1 MKYFKRQERA
11 EHKLSHFLPF
21 WAILRHGK
29 VVNVVKVSK
38 PTYLVMIWHKRG
50 PSVDVLLSGGL
61 SFTGCTCWNTHS
73 PLTRLHCW
81 PLPWFNT
88 CGNHN
93 VSGCK
98 IPNPSNFR
106 GWNSQCLCLDQKV
119 GAWQI
124 LWFVNKNIPNLE
136 QMHPSDV
143 RLPRV
148 VGQG

>member
-1 MKYFKRQERA
+1 MSWSIVRDKKG
-11 EHKLSHFLPF
+11 LNTSLTIFLPF

-50 PSVDVLLSGGL
+50 PSVDVLLSGG
-61 SFTGCTCWNTHS
+61 
-73 PLTRLHCW
+73 
-81 PLPWFNT
+81 
-88 CGNHN
+88 NHN
-93 VSGCK
+93 FSGCK

-124 LWFVNKNIPNLE
+124 RWFVNKKNSKFRTDAPFWCQTATCCGPRLE
-136 QMHPSDV
+136 LFVNKIQKPYSCPAFKHDC
-143 RLPRV
+143 
-148 VGQG
+148 